1 MDLRTAS
8 ASSRAA
14 FLFVVRKGTPS
25 LRRLVHLAAKLLG
38 ILCVTILRTII
49 TSVVFVIC
57 VMVMLHYLG
66 VPVPGPSELLDKFEA
81 LGELSRILS

>member
-14 FLFVVRKGTPS
+14 FLFVVRKGEPS
-25 LRRLVHLAAKLLG
+25 LRRLTHLAAGFLRA
-38 ILCVTILRTII
+38 LCVAILRAVI
-49 TSVVFVIC
+49 TSVVFVTC
-57 VMVMLHYLG
+57 AMVLLHYLG